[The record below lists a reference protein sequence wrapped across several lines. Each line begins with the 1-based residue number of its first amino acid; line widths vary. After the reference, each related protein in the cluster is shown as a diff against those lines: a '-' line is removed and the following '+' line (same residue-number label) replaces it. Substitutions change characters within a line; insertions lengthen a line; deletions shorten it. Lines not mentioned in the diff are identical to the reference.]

1 MNINRD
7 YLPPRHP
14 DQSQASS
21 WHFLDYRDY
30 DWFGTFFV
38 RCFKKKSYLY
48 LFRITKVSDR
58 GSGATVVE
66 LIMQIKMKVFRPC
79 SAELLDNSN
88 TR

>member
-38 RCFKKKSYLY
+38 RCFKKKELP

>member
-1 MNINRD
+1 MIG
-7 YLPPRHP
+7 
-14 DQSQASS
+14 SG
-21 WHFLDYRDY
+21 HFSFVVSKKRV
-30 DWFGTFFV
+30 TFI
-38 RCFKKKSYLY
+38 Y
-48 LFRITKVSDR
+48 FRITKVSDR